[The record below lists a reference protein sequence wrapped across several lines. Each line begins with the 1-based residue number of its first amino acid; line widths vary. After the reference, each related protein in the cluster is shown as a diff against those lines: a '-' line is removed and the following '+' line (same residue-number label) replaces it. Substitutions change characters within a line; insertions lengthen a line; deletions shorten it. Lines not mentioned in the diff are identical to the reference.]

1 MIQSFAGE
9 HIIKGFPEILPE
21 DPAQIFCIAM
31 EIFCCGGECKIF
43 LPEMEKQIL
52 FCSSGKRSDGTLKRR
67 WHIFPGRPSYF
78 LNDQLKK
85 QIQDLAVK
93 VHAALFH
100 EEILQIGSRKRIF

>member
-9 HIIKGFPEILPE
+9 HIIKGFPETLPE
-21 DPAQIFCIAM
+21 DPAKIFGIAM
-31 EIFCCGGECKIF
+31 KIFCCGGECKIF

-52 FCSSGKRSDGTLKRR
+52 FCCSCKGGDGTMEGRGY
-67 WHIFPGRPSYF
+67 IFAGGSSYF
-78 LNDQLKK
+78 LNNQLKK

-100 EEILQIGSRKRIF
+100 KKIL